1 MNAPYKVHSLFYG
14 KKLMNQTLEQLIKLQ
29 EIDQRLLEIRDFM
42 GDLPSAVETQEKE
55 IATMESANVEK
66 QNRIIEVEKE
76 MRHYE
81 REIED
86 MNTQM
91 VKYKDQLYLVKSN
104 KEYDSLNHEID
115 HMKTKISDSETQL
128 LNLIEEKDT
137 LKEAVKLNKGKMESI
152 TEALSS
158 NRMELKSAMAET
170 QTEQEELETN
180 RSNLFKDI
188 EPIKLNAYEK
198 IRKGR
203 EGVGMVSI
211 IGQACGGCYS
221 QLPPQMIIEIKK
233 STDIITCPSCS
244 IMLFWDGAEE

>member
-1 MNAPYKVHSLFYG
+1 
-14 KKLMNQTLEQLIKLQ
+14 MNQTLEQLIKLQ
-29 EIDQRLLEIRDFM
+29 EIDQRLLEIKGYM
-42 GDLPSAVETQEKE
+42 GDLPSTVETQEKE
-55 IATMESANVEK
+55 VDTMESDNNGK
-66 QNRIIEVEKE
+66 HDRITEVKKA

-115 HMKTKISDSETQL
+115 HMKTNISEAETQL
-128 LNLIEEKDT
+128 LNLIEEKET
-137 LKEAVKLNKGKMESI
+137 LEEAVKLNLGKMESI
-152 TEALSS
+152 TKSLSL
-158 NRMELKSAMAET
+158 NMVELKSAMAET
-170 QTEQEELETN
+170 KNEQEELEKN
-180 RSNLFKDI
+180 RSNLYMNI
-188 EPIKLNAYEK
+188 EPIKLNAYER

-211 IGQACGGCYS
+211 IEKACGGCYS
-221 QLPPQMIIEIKK
+221 QLPPQTVIEIKK
-233 STDIITCPSCS
+233 SIDIIICPNCS

>member
-1 MNAPYKVHSLFYG
+1 
-14 KKLMNQTLEQLIKLQ
+14 MNQTLEQLIKLQ
-29 EIDQRLLEIRDFM
+29 EIDQRLLEIKDIM
-42 GDLPSAVETQEKE
+42 GDLPSTVKIQEKDIE
-55 IATMESANVEK
+55 TMEFDNEEK
-66 QNRIIEVEKE
+66 QIRITQIEKE

-81 REIED
+81 HEIED

-115 HMKTKISDSETQL
+115 HMKTKISESETQL

-137 LKEAVKLNKGKMESI
+137 LETTIRLNTGNIESI
-152 TEALSS
+152 IESLSS
-158 NRMELKSAMAET
+158 NKVELKLATAET
-170 QTEQEELETN
+170 QHEQKELEKN

-188 EPIKLNAYEK
+188 ETIKLNAYER
-198 IRKGR
+198 IRKSR

-211 IGQACGGCYS
+211 IGKACGGCYS
-221 QLPPQMIIEIKK
+221 QLPPQTVIEIKK
-233 STDIITCPSCS
+233 SLDIIFCPSCS